1 MFLLFSMVGGAG
13 GTLLDEVE
21 SGTLE
26 RLLSTNIGMT
36 GLLVGK
42 WLLLTLIGCLQ
53 LTRDVPL
60 GAGRRSSCR
69 SSRTCPAS
77 S

>member
-1 MFLLFSMVGGAG
+1 MFLLFSSVGGAG
-13 GTLLDEVE
+13 GALLDEAE
-21 SGTLE
+21 AGTLE

-36 GLLVGK
+36 GVLVGK
-42 WLLLTLIGCLQ
+42 WIFLALVGCAAADG
-53 LTRDVPL
+53 DVSVGTAWPS
-60 GAGRRSSCR
+60 ACR

>member
-26 RLLSTNIGMT
+26 RLLSTRIGMT
-36 GLLVGK
+36 GVLAGK
-42 WLLLTLIGCLQ
+42 WLLPDADRLLQ
-53 LTRDVPL
+53 ICVMFLWATR
-60 GAGRRSSCR
+60 RRSSCR
-69 SSRTCPAS
+69 CSPTCRAS
-77 S
+77 

>member
-1 MFLLFSMVGGAG
+1 MVGGAG
-13 GTLLDEVE
+13 GALLDEAE

-42 WLLLTLIGCLQ
+42 WLLLALIGFAADL
-53 LTRDVPL
+53 R
-60 GAGRRSSCR
+60 
-69 SSRTCPAS
+69 
-77 S
+77 